1 MTSANLLIVI
11 LVGAV
16 VGALVGLALGG
27 ALTGFYL
34 AVVAGFL
41 ATVIAG
47 VARNEIMKRAG
58 AGPDDS
64 KIPNLVLIY
73 SAVASLGGSS
83 LADEVVRISRTRF
96 SGLARHARRPLLLH
110 SARDAADHLL
120 HEPGDGAALE
130 NVEKSKAYL
139 ERLLRLIPPKVTYE
153 VTNEDNTP
161 VHILPARAPSDY
173 HSAAGRR
180 LLASQRTRAHRDA
193 PCGLRAVFPSF
204 SMDAGEPPNCLGGDY
219 LATFAGHY
227 SGQSAPCSVAT
238 PQTLSPRQIHEGPR
252 QTRAPLAGFSSP
264 LKDFFSSCG
273 AGRSAL

>member
-47 VARNEIMKRAG
+47 VARNEIMKRAA

-83 LADEVVRISRTRF
+83 LADELVRLGGIDSPVWLGTLAGLF
-96 SGLARHARRPLLLH
+96 SC
-110 SARDAADHLL
+110 
-120 HEPGDGAALE
+120 
-130 NVEKSKAYL
+130 
-139 ERLLRLIPPKVTYE
+139 I
-153 VTNEDNTP
+153 
-161 VHILPARAPSDY
+161 
-173 HSAAGRR
+173 
-180 LLASQRTRAHRDA
+180 LLAMLMITYYMH
-193 PCGLRAVFPSF
+193 
-204 SMDAGEPPNCLGGDY
+204 
-219 LATFAGHY
+219 
-227 SGQSAPCSVAT
+227 
-238 PQTLSPRQIHEGPR
+238 PQCDRH
-252 QTRAPLAGFSSP
+252 
-264 LKDFFSSCG
+264 
-273 AGRSAL
+273 

>member
-58 AGPDDS
+58 AGPDNS

-83 LADEVVRISRTRF
+83 LADEVVRISGLDSAVWLGMLAGLF
-96 SGLARHARRPLLLH
+96 SC
-110 SARDAADHLL
+110 
-120 HEPGDGAALE
+120 
-130 NVEKSKAYL
+130 
-139 ERLLRLIPPKVTYE
+139 I
-153 VTNEDNTP
+153 
-161 VHILPARAPSDY
+161 
-173 HSAAGRR
+173 
-180 LLASQRTRAHRDA
+180 LLAMLLITYYMN
-193 PCGLRAVFPSF
+193 P
-204 SMDAGEPPNCLGGDY
+204 E
-219 LATFAGHY
+219 T
-227 SGQSAPCSVAT
+227 
-238 PQTLSPRQIHEGPR
+238 
-252 QTRAPLAGFSSP
+252 
-264 LKDFFSSCG
+264 
-273 AGRSAL
+273 GRPWKM

>member
-1 MTSANLLIVI
+1 MGEGSMTSANLLIVI

-83 LADEVVRISRTRF
+83 FADAVARISGID
-96 SGLARHARRPLLLH
+96 SEVWLGMVDVLL
-110 SARDAADHLL
+110 
-120 HEPGDGAALE
+120 
-130 NVEKSKAYL
+130 
-139 ERLLRLIPPKVTYE
+139 
-153 VTNEDNTP
+153 
-161 VHILPARAPSDY
+161 
-173 HSAAGRR
+173 
-180 LLASQRTRAHRDA
+180 
-193 PCGLRAVFPSF
+193 F
-204 SMDAGEPPNCLGGDY
+204 
-219 LATFAGHY
+219 
-227 SGQSAPCSVAT
+227 
-238 PQTLSPRQIHEGPR
+238 
-252 QTRAPLAGFSSP
+252 
-264 LKDFFSSCG
+264 
-273 AGRSAL
+273 

>member
-1 MTSANLLIVI
+1 VPAAASLAWLKPAALGEGSMTSANLLIVI

-83 LADEVVRISRTRF
+83 LADEVVRT
-96 SGLARHARRPLLLH
+96 SGLD
-110 SARDAADHLL
+110 SAVWLGML
-120 HEPGDGAALE
+120 
-130 NVEKSKAYL
+130 
-139 ERLLRLIPPKVTYE
+139 
-153 VTNEDNTP
+153 
-161 VHILPARAPSDY
+161 
-173 HSAAGRR
+173 AGLFSCI
-180 LLASQRTRAHRDA
+180 LLAMLLITYYMN
-193 PCGLRAVFPSF
+193 P
-204 SMDAGEPPNCLGGDY
+204 E
-219 LATFAGHY
+219 T
-227 SGQSAPCSVAT
+227 
-238 PQTLSPRQIHEGPR
+238 
-252 QTRAPLAGFSSP
+252 
-264 LKDFFSSCG
+264 
-273 AGRSAL
+273 GRPWKKR

>member
-83 LADEVVRISRTRF
+83 LADEVARISGLDSAVWLGMLAGLFSCILLAMLLITYYEPRDGTPLEKALTRNLTLRQSSSTFWARDQSRPSTRTLIPAM
-96 SGLARHARRPLLLH
+96 SGLA
-110 SARDAADHLL
+110 
-120 HEPGDGAALE
+120 
-130 NVEKSKAYL
+130 SK
-139 ERLLRLIPPKVTYE
+139 
-153 VTNEDNTP
+153 
-161 VHILPARAPSDY
+161 
-173 HSAAGRR
+173 
-180 LLASQRTRAHRDA
+180 
-193 PCGLRAVFPSF
+193 
-204 SMDAGEPPNCLGGDY
+204 
-219 LATFAGHY
+219 
-227 SGQSAPCSVAT
+227 
-238 PQTLSPRQIHEGPR
+238 
-252 QTRAPLAGFSSP
+252 
-264 LKDFFSSCG
+264 
-273 AGRSAL
+273 

>member
-73 SAVASLGGSS
+73 SAVASLGGSFHSVVGEDVPAAVVDFATGANATMIVVGVSRHGRLRRLFAGTTGDRIAS
-83 LADEVVRISRTRF
+83 LAGAVDFHLVTHSEVARASGRRRALFSPLSRSRQVA
-96 SGLARHARRPLLLH
+96 GWLAAVL
-110 SARDAADHLL
+110 
-120 HEPGDGAALE
+120 
-130 NVEKSKAYL
+130 
-139 ERLLRLIPPKVTYE
+139 
-153 VTNEDNTP
+153 
-161 VHILPARAPSDY
+161 LPAVL
-173 HSAAGRR
+173 RR
-180 LLASQRTRAHRDA
+180 S
-193 PCGLRAVFPSF
+193 
-204 SMDAGEPPNCLGGDY
+204 N
-219 LATFAGHY
+219 
-227 SGQSAPCSVAT
+227 
-238 PQTLSPRQIHEGPR
+238 
-252 QTRAPLAGFSSP
+252 
-264 LKDFFSSCG
+264 
-273 AGRSAL
+273 

>member
-58 AGPDDS
+58 AGSDDS

-83 LADEVVRISRTRF
+83 LADEVVRISGLDSAVWLGMLAGLF
-96 SGLARHARRPLLLH
+96 SC
-110 SARDAADHLL
+110 
-120 HEPGDGAALE
+120 
-130 NVEKSKAYL
+130 
-139 ERLLRLIPPKVTYE
+139 I
-153 VTNEDNTP
+153 
-161 VHILPARAPSDY
+161 
-173 HSAAGRR
+173 
-180 LLASQRTRAHRDA
+180 LLAMLLITY
-193 PCGLRAVFPSF
+193 
-204 SMDAGEPPNCLGGDY
+204 Y
-219 LATFAGHY
+219 LNPETGKY
-227 SGQSAPCSVAT
+227 YKS
-238 PQTLSPRQIHEGPR
+238 R
-252 QTRAPLAGFSSP
+252 
-264 LKDFFSSCG
+264 
-273 AGRSAL
+273 

>member
-64 KIPNLVLIY
+64 KFPYLVLIY

-83 LADEVVRISRTRF
+83 LADEVVRISGLDSAVWLGMLAGLF
-96 SGLARHARRPLLLH
+96 SC
-110 SARDAADHLL
+110 
-120 HEPGDGAALE
+120 
-130 NVEKSKAYL
+130 
-139 ERLLRLIPPKVTYE
+139 I
-153 VTNEDNTP
+153 
-161 VHILPARAPSDY
+161 
-173 HSAAGRR
+173 
-180 LLASQRTRAHRDA
+180 LLAMLLITYYMN
-193 PCGLRAVFPSF
+193 P
-204 SMDAGEPPNCLGGDY
+204 E
-219 LATFAGHY
+219 T
-227 SGQSAPCSVAT
+227 
-238 PQTLSPRQIHEGPR
+238 
-252 QTRAPLAGFSSP
+252 
-264 LKDFFSSCG
+264 
-273 AGRSAL
+273 GRPWKRI

>member
-83 LADEVVRISRTRF
+83 LADEVVRISELNSAVWLGMLAGLF
-96 SGLARHARRPLLLH
+96 SC
-110 SARDAADHLL
+110 
-120 HEPGDGAALE
+120 
-130 NVEKSKAYL
+130 
-139 ERLLRLIPPKVTYE
+139 I
-153 VTNEDNTP
+153 
-161 VHILPARAPSDY
+161 
-173 HSAAGRR
+173 
-180 LLASQRTRAHRDA
+180 LLAMLLITYYMN
-193 PCGLRAVFPSF
+193 P
-204 SMDAGEPPNCLGGDY
+204 E
-219 LATFAGHY
+219 T
-227 SGQSAPCSVAT
+227 
-238 PQTLSPRQIHEGPR
+238 
-252 QTRAPLAGFSSP
+252 
-264 LKDFFSSCG
+264 
-273 AGRSAL
+273 GRPWKM